1 MRYRLRHRR
10 GLDIWH
16 TRASLATKGILPK
29 TVWDTGTM
37 LPLAKQEKT
46 EGRDDATRDAKG

>member
-1 MRYRLRHRR
+1 ML
-10 GLDIWH
+10 GKGIWH
-16 TRASLATKGILPK
+16 TRAPLATKGILPK

-46 EGRDDATRDAKG
+46 EGRDDATRDAKRQVNEI